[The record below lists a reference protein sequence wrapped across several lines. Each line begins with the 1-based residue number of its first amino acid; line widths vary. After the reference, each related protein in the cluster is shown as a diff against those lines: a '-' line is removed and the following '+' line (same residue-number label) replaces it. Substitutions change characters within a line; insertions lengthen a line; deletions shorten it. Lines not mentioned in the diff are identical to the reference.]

1 MMPTTCTYE
10 AIVFNASS
18 VENVPQAASI
28 LMHRAVDT
36 AVLTLDRILGQGLDA
51 LTPRSKPGASTK
63 AFDESRVEIRVA
75 SKDTSS
81 VVLCEAS
88 RKKNINHVI
97 IFNLFFTTAFEDD
110 DMIQE
115 NRVTYL
121 HIVKGIRELVST
133 LIPGA
138 FTYKSTKSAKP
149 DKDSSLDAPENV
161 GHVRKEK
168 GLKNGDAGG
177 DWEFSRLGG
186 CLMPCDLPNRPYQ
199 NLLLLMV
206 MEDHTQAPKAEN
218 YTLYEVPDHFI
229 AQQIKDITVWVA
241 ARDAGDD
248 AGPIPLAA
256 VPQVK
261 VHSSP
266 AAPTGSTKRAG
277 PSSSSQAAKKPRTPS
292 MSVAKASA
300 SPSSKASAKAIAKPT
315 TRSTSK
321 SVLAG
326 VGAESEGEPRV
337 RKGQAYPHECEED
350 EDKDEGTISGDDAES
365 GPDDE
370 EYELLVEMGLA
381 LTAEQG
387 ELRKLGWRF

>member
-10 AIVFNASS
+10 AKNIVFNASS
-18 VENVPQAASI
+18 EENVPQAASI

-36 AVLTLDRILGQGLDA
+36 AVLTLDRILGQSLDA
-51 LTPRSKPGASTK
+51 LTPRSKPEASTK

-75 SKDTSS
+75 SKHTSS

-97 IFNLFFTTAFEDD
+97 IFNLFFTTAFEDG

-133 LIPGA
+133 RIPGEFFKA
-138 FTYKSTKSAKP
+138 SSKSTT
-149 DKDSSLDAPENV
+149 SSPNALQDV
-161 GHVRKEK
+161 GRVRKASK
-168 GLKNGDAGG
+168 PKSGDAGG

-199 NLLLLMV
+199 NSLLLKV

-277 PSSSSQAAKKPRTPS
+277 PSSSSKAAKKLRTPS
-292 MSVAKASA
+292 VSAAKASA
-300 SPSSKASAKAIAKPT
+300 SPSSKASAKTIAKPT
-315 TRSTSK
+315 TRSTSR
-321 SVLAG
+321 SALAG

-337 RKGQAYPHECEED
+337 RKSQVYPHECEES
-350 EDKDEGTISGDDAES
+350 EDKDEETISGDDAES

-370 EYELLVEMGLA
+370 EYELLVQMGLA